1 MLSWLGEIKQ
11 AERAGGRKIS
21 HISQE
26 LKVTGG
32 EGIVQGNKNIFG
44 SRKSKLIFLPMW
56 WGEGSDCGA
65 VGTALADTQPGS
77 DLTQSLSGSVPW
89 FPHLST

>member
-1 MLSWLGEIKQ
+1 MGTPRIHFLGLGEIKQ
-11 AERAGGRKIS
+11 AERAGGRKVS

-26 LKVTGG
+26 LKVAGG

-65 VGTALADTQPGS
+65 VGTSLADTHS
-77 DLTQSLSGSVPW
+77 LVLTLQG
-89 FPHLST
+89 H